1 MDSKEFESRK
11 HRPVGQDGFL
21 ETQLPRSQV
30 SGQVISRLQ
39 HFYRS
44 IPIVDFIGVM
54 QVKIQRKR
62 SQQAAKE
69 EHQNPGIGYYSR
81 SWSSA
86 HPQRYCRQ
94 LKFLEGFEAKTRS
107 ILPKCGY
114 IGTFEDSFAP
124 MNQPLLS
131 VVITV
136 YNEEDNIQPLLDA
149 TYAALAGMD
158 YEVILVEDGS
168 TDRTVAEVKKYAN
181 TRTKLVIFNRNYGQT
196 TALAAGIDQATGQYI
211 ATMDGDL
218 QNDPSD
224 LPGMLQK
231 AIDEKWDVVAGRR
244 INRKD
249 GFVLRKIPSKIANW
263 IIRNSTNIHLKDYGC
278 TLRVYKAEI
287 AQNMGLYGELHRF
300 IPVLAKQQGAKMTE
314 VDVKHHPRIH
324 GNSKYGLSRTFKVMA
339 DLILMLFFQKY
350 FQRPIHLFGGLGLL
364 SFLLGGV
371 INVYLLVLKIMG
383 EDIWGRP
390 ILILG
395 FILIVG
401 GIQLITTGIIAEIIV
416 RTYFES
422 QDKKTYRIKGLYTGE
437 QEVQTSN

>member
-1 MDSKEFESRK
+1 
-11 HRPVGQDGFL
+11 
-21 ETQLPRSQV
+21 
-30 SGQVISRLQ
+30 
-39 HFYRS
+39 
-44 IPIVDFIGVM
+44 
-54 QVKIQRKR
+54 
-62 SQQAAKE
+62 
-69 EHQNPGIGYYSR
+69 
-81 SWSSA
+81 
-86 HPQRYCRQ
+86 
-94 LKFLEGFEAKTRS
+94 
-107 ILPKCGY
+107 
-114 IGTFEDSFAP
+114 

-136 YNEEDNIQPLLDA
+136 YNEEDNIQPLLQA
-149 TYAALAGMD
+149 TYTALSGMD

-196 TALAAGIDQATGQYI
+196 TALAAGINQATGQYI

-218 QNDPSD
+218 QNDPTD

-231 AIDEKWDVVAGRR
+231 AIDEEWDVVAGRR
-244 INRKD
+244 ANRKD

-263 IIRNSTNIHLKDYGC
+263 IIRNSTNVHLKDYGC
-278 TLRVYKAEI
+278 TLRVYKADI

-324 GNSKYGLSRTFKVMA
+324 GTSKYGLSRTFKVMA

-364 SFLLGGV
+364 AFLLGGM

-395 FILIVG
+395 FMLILA

-422 QDKKTYRIKGLYTGE
+422 QDKKTYRIKSLYTGE
-437 QEVQTSN
+437 QEVSQSN

>member
-1 MDSKEFESRK
+1 
-11 HRPVGQDGFL
+11 
-21 ETQLPRSQV
+21 
-30 SGQVISRLQ
+30 
-39 HFYRS
+39 
-44 IPIVDFIGVM
+44 
-54 QVKIQRKR
+54 
-62 SQQAAKE
+62 
-69 EHQNPGIGYYSR
+69 
-81 SWSSA
+81 
-86 HPQRYCRQ
+86 
-94 LKFLEGFEAKTRS
+94 
-107 ILPKCGY
+107 
-114 IGTFEDSFAP
+114 
-124 MNQPLLS
+124 MNKPLLS

-136 YNEEDNIQPLLDA
+136 YNEEDNIQPLLKA
-149 TYAALAGMD
+149 TYAALSGMD

-196 TALAAGIDQATGQYI
+196 TALAAGIDQATGEYI

-218 QNDPSD
+218 QNDPTD

-231 AIDEKWDVVAGRR
+231 AIDEEWDVVAGRR
-244 INRKD
+244 ANRKD

-263 IIRNSTNIHLKDYGC
+263 IIRNSTNVHLKDYGC
-278 TLRVYKAEI
+278 TLRVYKADI

-300 IPVLAKQQGAKMTE
+300 IPVLAKQEGAKMTE

-324 GNSKYGLSRTFKVMA
+324 GTSKYGLSRTFKVMA

-350 FQRPIHLFGGLGLL
+350 FQRPIHLFGGLGLVA
-364 SFLLGGV
+364 FLLGGI
-371 INVYLLVLKIMG
+371 INVYLLVLKILG

-395 FILIVG
+395 FILILG
-401 GIQLITTGIIAEIIV
+401 GIQLITTGIISEIIV

-422 QDKKTYRIKGLYTGE
+422 QDKKTYRVKALYTGE

>member
-1 MDSKEFESRK
+1 
-11 HRPVGQDGFL
+11 
-21 ETQLPRSQV
+21 
-30 SGQVISRLQ
+30 
-39 HFYRS
+39 
-44 IPIVDFIGVM
+44 
-54 QVKIQRKR
+54 
-62 SQQAAKE
+62 
-69 EHQNPGIGYYSR
+69 
-81 SWSSA
+81 
-86 HPQRYCRQ
+86 
-94 LKFLEGFEAKTRS
+94 
-107 ILPKCGY
+107 
-114 IGTFEDSFAP
+114 
-124 MNQPLLS
+124 MNKPLLS

-136 YNEEDNIQPLLDA
+136 YNEEDNIQPLLKA
-149 TYAALAGMD
+149 TYAALSGMD

-181 TRTKLVIFNRNYGQT
+181 TSTKLVIFNRNYGQT
-196 TALAAGIDQATGQYI
+196 TALAAGIDQATGEYI

-218 QNDPSD
+218 QNDPTD

-231 AIDEKWDVVAGRR
+231 AIDEEWDVVAGRR
-244 INRKD
+244 ANRKD

-263 IIRNSTNIHLKDYGC
+263 IIRNSTNVHLKDYGC

-300 IPVLAKQQGAKMTE
+300 IPVLAKQEGAKMTE

-324 GNSKYGLSRTFKVMA
+324 GTSKYGLSRTFKVMA

-350 FQRPIHLFGGLGLL
+350 FQRPIHLFGGLGLIA
-364 SFLLGGV
+364 FLLGGI
-371 INVYLLVLKIMG
+371 INVYLLVLKILG

-395 FILIVG
+395 FMLILG

-422 QDKKTYRIKGLYTGE
+422 QDKKTYRVKALYTGE

>member
-1 MDSKEFESRK
+1 
-11 HRPVGQDGFL
+11 
-21 ETQLPRSQV
+21 
-30 SGQVISRLQ
+30 
-39 HFYRS
+39 
-44 IPIVDFIGVM
+44 
-54 QVKIQRKR
+54 
-62 SQQAAKE
+62 
-69 EHQNPGIGYYSR
+69 
-81 SWSSA
+81 
-86 HPQRYCRQ
+86 
-94 LKFLEGFEAKTRS
+94 
-107 ILPKCGY
+107 
-114 IGTFEDSFAP
+114 

-136 YNEEDNIQPLLDA
+136 FNEEDNIQPLLQA
-149 TYAALAGMD
+149 TYTALSGMD

-218 QNDPSD
+218 QNDPTD

-231 AIDEKWDVVAGRR
+231 AIDEEWDVVAGRR
-244 INRKD
+244 ANRKD

-263 IIRNSTNIHLKDYGC
+263 IIRNSTNVHLKDYGC
-278 TLRVYKAEI
+278 TLRVYKADI

-324 GNSKYGLSRTFKVMA
+324 GTSKYGLSRTFKVMA

-364 SFLLGGV
+364 AFLLGGM

-395 FILIVG
+395 FMLILA

-422 QDKKTYRIKGLYTGE
+422 QDKKTYRIKSLYTGE
-437 QEVQTSN
+437 QEVSQSN

>member
-1 MDSKEFESRK
+1 
-11 HRPVGQDGFL
+11 
-21 ETQLPRSQV
+21 
-30 SGQVISRLQ
+30 
-39 HFYRS
+39 
-44 IPIVDFIGVM
+44 
-54 QVKIQRKR
+54 
-62 SQQAAKE
+62 
-69 EHQNPGIGYYSR
+69 
-81 SWSSA
+81 
-86 HPQRYCRQ
+86 
-94 LKFLEGFEAKTRS
+94 
-107 ILPKCGY
+107 
-114 IGTFEDSFAP
+114 
-124 MNQPLLS
+124 MNNPLLS

-136 YNEEDNIQPLLDA
+136 YNEEDNIQPLLKA
-149 TYAALAGMD
+149 TYSALSGMD

-196 TALAAGIDQATGQYI
+196 TALAAGIDQARGKYI

-218 QNDPSD
+218 QNDPTD
-224 LPGMLQK
+224 LPSMLQK
-231 AIDEKWDVVAGRR
+231 AIDEEWDVVAGRR
-244 INRKD
+244 ANRKD
-249 GFVLRKIPSKIANW
+249 GFILRKIPSKIANW
-263 IIRNSTNIHLKDYGC
+263 IIRNSTNVHLKDYGC

-300 IPVLAKQQGAKMTE
+300 IPVLAKQEGAKMTE

-324 GNSKYGLSRTFKVMA
+324 GTSKYGLSRTFKVMA

-350 FQRPIHLFGGLGLL
+350 FQRPIHLFGGLGLFA
-364 SFLLGGV
+364 FLLGGI
-371 INVYLLVLKIMG
+371 INVYLLVLKILG

-395 FILIVG
+395 FMLILG

-422 QDKKTYRIKGLYTGE
+422 QDKKTYRVKALYTGE

>member
-1 MDSKEFESRK
+1 
-11 HRPVGQDGFL
+11 
-21 ETQLPRSQV
+21 
-30 SGQVISRLQ
+30 
-39 HFYRS
+39 
-44 IPIVDFIGVM
+44 
-54 QVKIQRKR
+54 
-62 SQQAAKE
+62 
-69 EHQNPGIGYYSR
+69 
-81 SWSSA
+81 
-86 HPQRYCRQ
+86 
-94 LKFLEGFEAKTRS
+94 
-107 ILPKCGY
+107 
-114 IGTFEDSFAP
+114 
-124 MNQPLLS
+124 MNNPLLS

-136 YNEEDNIQPLLDA
+136 YNEEDNIQPLLKA
-149 TYAALAGMD
+149 TYAALSGMD

-196 TALAAGIDQATGQYI
+196 TALAAGIDQATGEYI

-218 QNDPSD
+218 QNDPTD
-224 LPGMLQK
+224 LPSMLQK
-231 AIDEKWDVVAGRR
+231 AIDEEWDVVAGRR
-244 INRKD
+244 ANRKD
-249 GFVLRKIPSKIANW
+249 GFILRKIPSKIANW
-263 IIRNSTNIHLKDYGC
+263 IIRNSTNVHLKDYGC

-300 IPVLAKQQGAKMTE
+300 IPVLAKQEGAKMTE

-324 GNSKYGLSRTFKVMA
+324 GTSKYGLSRTFKVMA

-350 FQRPIHLFGGLGLL
+350 FQRPIHLFGGLGLFA
-364 SFLLGGV
+364 FLLGGI
-371 INVYLLVLKIMG
+371 INVYLLVLKILG

-395 FILIVG
+395 FMLILG

-422 QDKKTYRIKGLYTGE
+422 QDKKTYRVKALYTGE

>member
-1 MDSKEFESRK
+1 
-11 HRPVGQDGFL
+11 
-21 ETQLPRSQV
+21 
-30 SGQVISRLQ
+30 
-39 HFYRS
+39 
-44 IPIVDFIGVM
+44 
-54 QVKIQRKR
+54 
-62 SQQAAKE
+62 
-69 EHQNPGIGYYSR
+69 
-81 SWSSA
+81 
-86 HPQRYCRQ
+86 
-94 LKFLEGFEAKTRS
+94 
-107 ILPKCGY
+107 
-114 IGTFEDSFAP
+114 
-124 MNQPLLS
+124 MNKPLLS

-136 YNEEDNIQPLLDA
+136 YNEEDNIQPLLKA
-149 TYAALAGMD
+149 TYGALSGMD

-196 TALAAGIDQATGQYI
+196 TALAAGIDQATGEYI

-218 QNDPSD
+218 QNDPTD

-231 AIDEKWDVVAGRR
+231 AIDEEWDVVAGRR
-244 INRKD
+244 ANRKD

-263 IIRNSTNIHLKDYGC
+263 IIRNSTNVHLKDYGC
-278 TLRVYKAEI
+278 TLRVYKADI

-324 GNSKYGLSRTFKVMA
+324 GTSKYGLSRTFKVMA

-364 SFLLGGV
+364 AFLLGGV

-395 FILIVG
+395 FMLILA

-422 QDKKTYRIKGLYTGE
+422 QDKKTYRIKSLYTGE
-437 QEVQTSN
+437 QEVSQSN

>member
-1 MDSKEFESRK
+1 
-11 HRPVGQDGFL
+11 
-21 ETQLPRSQV
+21 
-30 SGQVISRLQ
+30 
-39 HFYRS
+39 
-44 IPIVDFIGVM
+44 
-54 QVKIQRKR
+54 
-62 SQQAAKE
+62 
-69 EHQNPGIGYYSR
+69 
-81 SWSSA
+81 
-86 HPQRYCRQ
+86 
-94 LKFLEGFEAKTRS
+94 
-107 ILPKCGY
+107 
-114 IGTFEDSFAP
+114 
-124 MNQPLLS
+124 MNKPLLS

-136 YNEEDNIQPLLDA
+136 YNEEDNIQPLLQA
-149 TYAALAGMD
+149 TYAALSGMN

-196 TALAAGIDQATGQYI
+196 TALAAGIDQATGEYI

-218 QNDPSD
+218 QNDPTD

-231 AIDEKWDVVAGRR
+231 AIDEEWDVVAGRR
-244 INRKD
+244 ANRKD

-263 IIRNSTNIHLKDYGC
+263 IIRNSTNVHLKDYGC

-324 GNSKYGLSRTFKVMA
+324 GTSKYGLSRTFKVMA

-364 SFLLGGV
+364 SFLLGGI

-395 FILIVG
+395 FMLILA

-422 QDKKTYRIKGLYTGE
+422 QDKKTYRINGLYTGE

>member
-1 MDSKEFESRK
+1 
-11 HRPVGQDGFL
+11 
-21 ETQLPRSQV
+21 
-30 SGQVISRLQ
+30 
-39 HFYRS
+39 
-44 IPIVDFIGVM
+44 
-54 QVKIQRKR
+54 
-62 SQQAAKE
+62 
-69 EHQNPGIGYYSR
+69 
-81 SWSSA
+81 
-86 HPQRYCRQ
+86 
-94 LKFLEGFEAKTRS
+94 
-107 ILPKCGY
+107 
-114 IGTFEDSFAP
+114 

-136 YNEEDNIQPLLDA
+136 YNEEDNIQPLLQA
-149 TYAALAGMD
+149 TYTALSGMD

-218 QNDPSD
+218 QNDPTD

-231 AIDEKWDVVAGRR
+231 AINEEWDVVAGRR
-244 INRKD
+244 ANRKD

-263 IIRNSTNIHLKDYGC
+263 IIRNSTNVHLKDYGC
-278 TLRVYKAEI
+278 TLRVYKADI

-324 GNSKYGLSRTFKVMA
+324 GTSKYGLSRTFKVMA

-364 SFLLGGV
+364 AFLLGGV

-395 FILIVG
+395 FMLILA

-422 QDKKTYRIKGLYTGE
+422 QDKKTYRIKSLYTGE
-437 QEVQTSN
+437 QEVSQSN

>member
-1 MDSKEFESRK
+1 
-11 HRPVGQDGFL
+11 
-21 ETQLPRSQV
+21 
-30 SGQVISRLQ
+30 
-39 HFYRS
+39 
-44 IPIVDFIGVM
+44 
-54 QVKIQRKR
+54 
-62 SQQAAKE
+62 
-69 EHQNPGIGYYSR
+69 
-81 SWSSA
+81 
-86 HPQRYCRQ
+86 
-94 LKFLEGFEAKTRS
+94 
-107 ILPKCGY
+107 
-114 IGTFEDSFAP
+114 

-136 YNEEDNIQPLLDA
+136 YNEEDNIQPLLEA
-149 TYAALAGMD
+149 TYSALSGID

-218 QNDPSD
+218 QNDPTD

-231 AIDEKWDVVAGRR
+231 AIDEEWDVVAGRR
-244 INRKD
+244 ANRKD

-263 IIRNSTNIHLKDYGC
+263 IIRNSTNVHLKDYGC
-278 TLRVYKAEI
+278 TLRVYKADI

-324 GNSKYGLSRTFKVMA
+324 GTSKYGLSRTFKVMA

-364 SFLLGGV
+364 AFLLGGM

-395 FILIVG
+395 FMLILG
-401 GIQLITTGIIAEIIV
+401 GIQLITTGIISEIIV

-422 QDKKTYRIKGLYTGE
+422 QDKKTYRIKSLYTGE
-437 QEVQTSN
+437 QEVSQSN

>member
-1 MDSKEFESRK
+1 
-11 HRPVGQDGFL
+11 
-21 ETQLPRSQV
+21 
-30 SGQVISRLQ
+30 
-39 HFYRS
+39 
-44 IPIVDFIGVM
+44 
-54 QVKIQRKR
+54 
-62 SQQAAKE
+62 
-69 EHQNPGIGYYSR
+69 
-81 SWSSA
+81 
-86 HPQRYCRQ
+86 
-94 LKFLEGFEAKTRS
+94 
-107 ILPKCGY
+107 
-114 IGTFEDSFAP
+114 
-124 MNQPLLS
+124 MNKPLLS

-136 YNEEDNIQPLLDA
+136 YNEEDNIQPLLQA
-149 TYAALAGMD
+149 TYAALSGMD

-196 TALAAGIDQATGQYI
+196 TALAAGIDQASGEYI

-218 QNDPSD
+218 QNDPTD

-231 AIDEKWDVVAGRR
+231 AIDEEWDVVAGRR
-244 INRKD
+244 ANRKD

-263 IIRNSTNIHLKDYGC
+263 IIRNSTNVHLKDYGC

-287 AQNMGLYGELHRF
+287 AQKMGLYGELHRF
-300 IPVLAKQQGAKMTE
+300 IPVLAKQEGAKMTE

-324 GNSKYGLSRTFKVMA
+324 GTSKYGLSRTFKVMA

-364 SFLLGGV
+364 TFLLGGI
-371 INVYLLVLKIMG
+371 INLYLLVLKILG

-395 FILIVG
+395 FMLILA

-422 QDKKTYRIKGLYTGE
+422 QDKKTYRIKALYTGE

>member
-1 MDSKEFESRK
+1 
-11 HRPVGQDGFL
+11 
-21 ETQLPRSQV
+21 
-30 SGQVISRLQ
+30 
-39 HFYRS
+39 
-44 IPIVDFIGVM
+44 
-54 QVKIQRKR
+54 
-62 SQQAAKE
+62 
-69 EHQNPGIGYYSR
+69 
-81 SWSSA
+81 
-86 HPQRYCRQ
+86 
-94 LKFLEGFEAKTRS
+94 
-107 ILPKCGY
+107 
-114 IGTFEDSFAP
+114 

-136 YNEEDNIQPLLDA
+136 YNEEDNIQPLLQA

-168 TDRTVAEVKKYAN
+168 SDRTVAEVKKYAN
-181 TRTKLVIFNRNYGQT
+181 TRTKLLIFNRNQGQT

-218 QNDPSD
+218 QNDPTD
-224 LPGMLQK
+224 IPGMLQK
-231 AIDEKWDVVAGRR
+231 AMDEDWDVVAGRR
-244 INRKD
+244 TNRQD

-263 IIRNSTNIHLKDYGC
+263 VIRNTTKVYLNDYGC
-278 TLRVYKAEI
+278 TLRVYKADI

-300 IPVLAKQQGAKMTE
+300 IPVLAKQEGAKMVE

-324 GNSKYGLSRTFKVMA
+324 GTSKYGLSRTFKVMA

-364 SFLLGGV
+364 SFFLGAI
-371 INVYLLVLKIMG
+371 INVYLLTLKLLG

-395 FILIVG
+395 FILILG
-401 GIQLITTGIIAEIIV
+401 GIQLITTGIIAELIV

-422 QDKKTYRIKGLYTGE
+422 QNKKTYRIKSIYTG
-437 QEVQTSN
+437 VQDAVQP

>member
-1 MDSKEFESRK
+1 
-11 HRPVGQDGFL
+11 
-21 ETQLPRSQV
+21 
-30 SGQVISRLQ
+30 
-39 HFYRS
+39 
-44 IPIVDFIGVM
+44 
-54 QVKIQRKR
+54 
-62 SQQAAKE
+62 
-69 EHQNPGIGYYSR
+69 
-81 SWSSA
+81 
-86 HPQRYCRQ
+86 
-94 LKFLEGFEAKTRS
+94 
-107 ILPKCGY
+107 
-114 IGTFEDSFAP
+114 

-244 INRKD
+244 ANRKD

-263 IIRNSTNIHLKDYGC
+263 IIRNSTNVHLKDYGC

-401 GIQLITTGIIAEIIV
+401 GIQLITTGIISEIIV